1 MDERCALHIV
11 NGIILW
17 WTATPDGVGLATLDG
32 VSAPVDESPPPAE
45 SGSPPPRPPV
55 DPRSFLKRTDLLV
68 DSALSPAVF
77 VGVNL
82 AAGLKPAAIAAL
94 ALAAL
99 IMLYRLA
106 KRQDVTYAVGGVFGT
121 GIAVVI
127 ALKTGSTEGFFW
139 PKVLTNT
146 GIFLA
151 LAASVVFKKPAIG
164 FLMET
169 VMQTPA
175 KWWQHPRVRPALSEW
190 TMVWALSAALKAV
203 VYLLLILAGRDGALL
218 GVSVAFGYPLTAVL
232 GFGGYVYIRARLKR
246 LGAPEMDAFRVPVP
260 APA

>member
-1 MDERCALHIV
+1 
-11 NGIILW
+11 
-17 WTATPDGVGLATLDG
+17 
-32 VSAPVDESPPPAE
+32 VSATVDEPPPPGE
-45 SGSPPPRPPV
+45 SGPAAQARPPV
-55 DPRSFLKRTDLLV
+55 DPRSLLKRTDLLV

-82 AAGLKPAAIAAL
+82 VAGLRPAALAAL

-106 KRQDVTYAVGGVFGT
+106 KKQDVTYAFGGVFGT
-121 GIAVVI
+121 GIAVAI

-151 LAASVVFKKPAIG
+151 LAGSVLFKKPAIG

-169 VMQTPA
+169 VMQVPS
-175 KWWQHPRVRPALSEW
+175 KWWQHDRVRPALSEW
-190 TMVWALSAALKAV
+190 TMVWALSAAIKAV

-218 GVSVAFGYPLTAVL
+218 GVSVAYPLTAVL

-246 LGAPEMDAFRVPVP
+246 LGAPEMDTFRAPVA

>member
-1 MDERCALHIV
+1 VGAAL
-11 NGIILW
+11 
-17 WTATPDGVGLATLDG
+17 ASLDG
-32 VSAPVDESPPPAE
+32 VSAPVDESPPPTPE
-45 SGSPPPRPPV
+45 PPPAPDGPRAPV

-94 ALAAL
+94 ALAVL
-99 IMLYRLA
+99 IMAYRLV
-106 KRQDVTYAVGGVFGT
+106 KRQDVTYAFGGVFGT
-121 GIAVVI
+121 GIAVAI
-127 ALKTGSTEGFFW
+127 ALKTGDTEGFFW

-146 GIFLA
+146 LIFLG
-151 LAASVVFKKPAIG
+151 LAGSVLFKKPAIG

-169 VMQTPA
+169 VMQTPS

-190 TMVWALSAALKAV
+190 TMVWALSAAFKAV

-218 GVSVAFGYPLTAVL
+218 GVSVAFGYPLTAFL

-246 LGAPEMDAFRVPVP
+246 LGAPEMDAFRTP
-260 APA
+260 APAPA

>member
-1 MDERCALHIV
+1 MSASVDEAPPP
-11 NGIILW
+11 
-17 WTATPDGVGLATLDG
+17 PDG
-32 VSAPVDESPPPAE
+32 PA
-45 SGSPPPRPPV
+45 STPPV

-82 AAGLKPAAIAAL
+82 VWGLTPAAVAAL
-94 ALAAL
+94 VLAVV
-99 IMLYRLA
+99 IMAYRLF
-106 KRQDVTYAVGGVFGT
+106 KRQDVTYAVGGVIGT
-121 GIAVVI
+121 GVAVFI

-146 GIFLA
+146 GIFA
-151 LAASVVFKKPAIG
+151 VLAASVAFKKPAIG

-169 VMQTPA
+169 VLQTPS
-175 KWWQHPRVRPALSEW
+175 KWWQHDRVRPALSEW
-190 TMVWALSAALKAV
+190 TLVWALSALVKAV

-218 GVSVAFGYPLTAVL
+218 GVSVAFGYPLSAAL
-232 GFGGYVYIRARLKR
+232 GFGGYVYVRWRLKR
-246 LGAPEMDAFRVPVP
+246 LGAPDMAHFREPAV

>member
-1 MDERCALHIV
+1 M
-11 NGIILW
+11 
-17 WTATPDGVGLATLDG
+17 
-32 VSAPVDESPPPAE
+32 SAPVDEPPPPGE
-45 SGSPPPRPPV
+45 SGPPAQPTPPV

-82 AAGLKPAAIAAL
+82 AAGLTAGALAAL

-99 IMLYRLA
+99 IMVYRLA
-106 KRQDVTYAVGGVFGT
+106 KRQDVTYAVGGLFGT
-121 GIAVVI
+121 GVAVVI

-151 LAASVVFKKPAIG
+151 LAGSVLFKKPAIG

-169 VMQTPA
+169 VMQVPA
-175 KWWQHPRVRPALSEW
+175 KWWQHERVRPALSEW
-190 TMVWALSAALKAV
+190 TIVWALSAAIKAV

-246 LGAPEMDAFRVPVP
+246 LGAPEMDAFR
-260 APA
+260 APAAASA

>member
-1 MDERCALHIV
+1 
-11 NGIILW
+11 
-17 WTATPDGVGLATLDG
+17 
-32 VSAPVDESPPPAE
+32 VSAPVDESPPPTPE
-45 SGSPPPRPPV
+45 PPPAADGPRAPV

-94 ALAAL
+94 ALAVL
-99 IMLYRLA
+99 IMAYRLA
-106 KRQDVTYAVGGVFGT
+106 KRQDVTYAFGGVFGT
-121 GIAVVI
+121 GIAVAI
-127 ALKTGSTEGFFW
+127 ALKTGDTEGFFW

-146 GIFLA
+146 LIFLG
-151 LAASVVFKKPAIG
+151 LAASVLFKKPAIG

-169 VMQTPA
+169 VMQTPS

-190 TMVWALSAALKAV
+190 TMVWALSAALKAI

-246 LGAPEMDAFRVPVP
+246 LGAPDMDAFRTPAA

>member
-1 MDERCALHIV
+1 M
-11 NGIILW
+11 
-17 WTATPDGVGLATLDG
+17 
-32 VSAPVDESPPPAE
+32 SASVDETPPPQ
-45 SGSPPPRPPV
+45 GGPPTPPV
-55 DPRSFLKRTDLLV
+55 DPRSFLKRTDLIV

-82 AAGLKPAAIAAL
+82 VAGLTAGAIAAL
-94 ALAAL
+94 ALAVL
-99 IMLYRLA
+99 VMLFRLV

-121 GIAVVI
+121 GIAVAI
-127 ALKTGSTEGFFW
+127 ALRTGSTEGFFW

-146 GIFLA
+146 AIFVVLA
-151 LAASVVFKKPAIG
+151 GSVAFKKPVIG

-169 VMQTPA
+169 ILQAPS
-175 KWWQHPRVRPALSEW
+175 KWWQHDRVRPALSEW

-218 GVSVAFGYPLTAVL
+218 AVSVAFGYPLTAVL

-246 LGAPEMDAFRVPVP
+246 LGAPEMDAFR
-260 APA
+260 APAAAPA

>member
-1 MDERCALHIV
+1 VH
-11 NGIILW
+11 
-17 WTATPDGVGLATLDG
+17 
-32 VSAPVDESPPPAE
+32 
-45 SGSPPPRPPV
+45 
-55 DPRSFLKRTDLLV
+55 PRSLLKRTDLLV

-82 AAGLKPAAIAAL
+82 AAGLTAGALAAL

-99 IMLYRLA
+99 IMMYRLV
-106 KRQDVTYAVGGVFGT
+106 KKQDVTYAFGGVFGT

-127 ALKTGSTEGFFW
+127 ALKTGTTEGFFW

-146 GIFLA
+146 GIFVVLA
-151 LAASVVFKKPAIG
+151 GSVLFKRPAIG

-169 VMQTPA
+169 VLQAPS
-175 KWWQHPRVRPALSEW
+175 KWWRHPRVRPALSEW
-190 TMVWALSAALKAV
+190 TMVWALSAAIKAV

-246 LGAPEMDAFRVPVP
+246 LGAPEMDAFRVPVA